1 MTAMDIADVLHLPEH
16 TIDALHRIALPEC
29 SIRITDWIKN
39 PEAFQNT
46 AKLNNGLV
54 ILRLYLAWALDTK
67 TQYDALGIP
76 ESVFWDSMKDI
87 TIWTEDYWDK
97 HGIPGFAEWEWVLNT
112 LRMKVFR
119 IGRLQFE
126 PSSVKETVICG
137 DNVYPAGTPVLEVHI
152 PAGEPLDAAA
162 VAESL
167 ENAPAFFQT
176 YFHRE
181 FSLFHCHSWLLS
193 PKLKEL
199 LPEHSRILRFQKL
212 FTVYSE
218 DQERQAEERVFG
230 CLSEN
235 AFLYPEK
242 TSLQIA
248 LKKALLNGKTVGMGL
263 GIRVIPS

>member
-1 MTAMDIADVLHLPEH
+1 MDIAKALHLPEY
-16 TIDALHRIALPEC
+16 TVDALHHVSLPEC
-29 SIRITDWIKN
+29 SMHITDWIKN
-39 PEAFQNT
+39 QEAFQNI
-46 AKLNNGLV
+46 ANLNNGLV
-54 ILRLYLAWALDTK
+54 ILRLYLAWTLDTK
-67 TQYDALGIP
+67 TRYDALGIP

-87 TIWTEDYWDK
+87 TIWTEDYWNK

-126 PSSVKETVICG
+126 PSSLKETVLCG
-137 DNVYPAGTPVLEVHI
+137 DCVYPAGTPVLEVHI

-167 ENAPAFFQT
+167 QNAPAFFQT

-193 PKLKEL
+193 PQLKNL
-199 LPEHSRILRFQKL
+199 LPEQSRILQFQNL
-212 FTVYSE
+212 FTVYNE

-230 CLSEN
+230 YLSN
-235 AFLYPEK
+235 DANLYPEN
-242 TSLQIA
+242 TTLQRSL
-248 LKKALLNGKTVGMGL
+248 KDALLDGKTVGMGL